1 MLIKRGP
8 GIGSVTRC
16 KHHAMAGSLQ
26 LEKQLIRQLQGRLKL
41 RLGHH
46 DIHQALPTRL
56 EEPLVDDSPLLKD
69 LIRPHDNRVLP

>member
-1 MLIKRGP
+1 MFIKRGP

-26 LEKQLIRQLQGRLKL
+26 LEKQLIRQFQGRLKL

-46 DIHQALPTRL
+46 DIHQALPTWL
-56 EEPLVDDSPLLKD
+56 EESLVYDAPLLKD
-69 LIRPHDNRVLP
+69 LIRPHDNRMRP

>member
-1 MLIKRGP
+1 
-8 GIGSVTRC
+8 
-16 KHHAMAGSLQ
+16 MAGSLQ